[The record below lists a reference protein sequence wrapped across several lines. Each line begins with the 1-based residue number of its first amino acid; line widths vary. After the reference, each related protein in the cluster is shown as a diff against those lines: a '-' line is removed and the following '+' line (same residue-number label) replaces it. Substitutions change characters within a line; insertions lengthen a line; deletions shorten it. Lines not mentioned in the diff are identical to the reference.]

1 MRDTPA
7 DVVSLELAINPV
19 NTDLSRLRALGP
31 AVHGLR
37 DTSRDGHPDAP
48 AARHL
53 ASAVSDARGHLEPT
67 VPDLSALSEG
77 RMLYRA
83 SAR

>member
-19 NTDLSRLRALGP
+19 NTALSRLRALGP

-48 AARHL
+48 LLVTSPVLCPMHEDTSSR
-53 ASAVSDARGHLEPT
+53 RCPT
-67 VPDLSALSEG
+67 
-77 RMLYRA
+77 
-83 SAR
+83 